1 MRNFTKFML
10 IFLSII
16 TLALDSRAQFQTGDV
31 FVAVASGSVQWR
43 QPNGTLVQTLNTGQG
58 GFTTGM
64 SFDSAGSLYVT
75 NFSANSVSRFDKNGN
90 LIGLFG
96 SGYSTPEMII
106 FDSSHNAWVGNL
118 GNGFR
123 KFDALGN
130 FLGVRASGT
139 RVDFMDLQPDQT
151 TMLYTQEGTNI
162 LRWDVVADAPLTNF
176 ANGLGGNAY
185 ALRIRPNGEV
195 LVANGV
201 NILRLSSAGAI
212 LQTYDVAGQDGWF
225 AINLAP
231 DGTSFWSADFGTANV
246 YRIDIA
252 SGAVISSF
260 NTGTGSSTVF
270 GLAVKGEITVANQLF
285 ITAAPK
291 HSTNPIN
298 TQHCI
303 TATVVNQNGV
313 PQANLNI
320 IFTVRGVNGI
330 IGGAALTNASGQ
342 AQFCYVGANAGRDS
356 IYAAIGTTGIQD
368 TAFKLWEDALP
379 VELSSFTSTVDK
391 KDVLLKW
398 STTEELNNSGFEIE
412 RSSLNSEFAKVG
424 FVQGNGTTTEVRNYE
439 FRDRNLNSGKYNYRL
454 KQIDFNGNYHYYN
467 LSNEVEIGRPDKF
480 NLSQNYPNPFNPST
494 KIGFELPADGNVKLY
509 VYNNSGKLVSTITDG
524 FKSAGYYTIDFNA
537 VNLASGIYFYKM
549 EYTANGSTFE
559 KVMKMTV
566 LK

>member
-1 MRNFTKFML
+1 ML
-10 IFLSII
+10 LFLSII

-75 NFSANSVSRFDKNGN
+75 NFSANSVSRFDINGN

-118 GNGFR
+118 SNGFR

-130 FLGVRASGT
+130 FLGVKASGT
-139 RVDFMDLQPDQT
+139 RVDFMDLQPDQS

-162 LRWDVVADAPLTNF
+162 LRWDVVADAPLSNF
-176 ANGLGGNAY
+176 ASGLGGNAY
-185 ALRIRPNGEV
+185 ALRIRPNGDV
-195 LVANGV
+195 LVANGA
-201 NILRLSSAGAI
+201 NILRLNSAGAI
-212 LQTYDVAGQDGWF
+212 VQTYDVAGQNSWF

-231 DGTSFWSADFGTANV
+231 DGTSFWSADFGTSNV

-252 SGAVISSF
+252 TGAVISSF
-260 NTGTGSSTVF
+260 NTGTAGSTVF

-285 ITAAPK
+285 ISVAPK
-291 HSTNPIN
+291 NSTNPIN

-313 PQANLNI
+313 AQANLNI
-320 IFTVRGVNGI
+320 IFTVRGVNGV

-342 AQFCYVGANAGRDS
+342 AQFCYVGTNAGRDS
-356 IYAAIGTTGIQD
+356 IFAAIGTTGIQD
-368 TAFKLWEDALP
+368 TAFKLWESALP
-379 VELSSFTSTVDK
+379 VELSSFTSSVDK

-398 STTEELNNSGFEIE
+398 STTEELNNSGFDIE
-412 RSSLNSEFAKVG
+412 RSTLNSEYAKVG
-424 FVQGNGTTTEVRNYE
+424 FVQGNGTTAEVRNYE
-439 FRDRNLNSGKYNYRL
+439 FKDRNLSSGMYNYRL

-467 LSNEVEIGRPDKF
+467 LSNEVEIGRPEKF
-480 NLSQNYPNPFNPST
+480 DLSQNYPNPFNPTT
-494 KIGFELPADGNVKLY
+494 KIGFQLPFDGNVKLY
-509 VYNNSGKLVSTITDG
+509 VYNNSGKLVSTISEG

-537 VNLASGIYFYKM
+537 VNLASGVYFYKM
-549 EYTANGSTFE
+549 EYSSNGSTFE